1 VTLFLQQVVNGIA
14 LGSVYSLVALGL
26 TLVYGVLHVPNFAHG
41 ALYMLGAYTTFFLVT
56 LYGVAYLP
64 AIALSAAA
72 LAVIGLVLEIVAFR
86 PLEGRSPVHAM
97 IVALGVLLFL
107 EGSAQAFW
115 GADFRRLP
123 TPFDGVVNLGG
134 LTVTHQRLIVIA
146 AAVAVMVLL
155 HLFLTR
161 TLAGMAI
168 EATAQDR
175 EGARVVG
182 INTRRVA
189 MLTFAISAALAA
201 VAGSLVAPLA
211 LVSPVMGHVVNLKAF
226 AILILGGMGSVPGA
240 IAGGYLLALAE
251 VLGGTYVSFAFADV
265 IGFAM
270 LVLVLAIKPTGLFA
284 RSARA

>member
-1 VTLFLQQVVNGIA
+1 VSLFLQQVVNAVA

-26 TLVYGVLHVPNFAHG
+26 TLVYGVLHIPNFAHG

-56 LYGVAYLP
+56 SYGVHYVP
-64 AIALSAAA
+64 AIAVAAA
-72 LAVIGLVLEIVAFR
+72 TVALLGILLERIAFR

-97 IVALGVLLFL
+97 IVALGALLFFQ
-107 EGSAQAFW
+107 GSAAAVW

-123 TPFDGVVNLGG
+123 TPFDGVVSFGG
-134 LTVTHQRLIVIA
+134 LTITEQRLIVIL
-146 AAVAVMVLL
+146 AAVAAMLAL
-155 HLFLTR
+155 HFFLTR

-182 INTRRVA
+182 IDTRRIA
-189 MLTFAISAALAA
+189 LLTFAISGGLAA

-211 LVSPVMGHVVNLKAF
+211 LVSPVMGEVVNLKAF
-226 AILILGGMGSVPGA
+226 AIIILGGMGSVPGA
-240 IAGGYLLALAE
+240 IVGGYVLALAE
-251 VLGGTYVSFAFADV
+251 VLGGTYIAFAFADV
-265 IGFAM
+265 IGFAI

-284 RSARA
+284 KSV

>member
-1 VTLFLQQVVNGIA
+1 VTLFVQQIVNAVA

-26 TLVYGVLHVPNFAHG
+26 TLVYGVLHIPNFAHG
-41 ALYMLGAYTTFFLVT
+41 ALYMLGAYSTFFLVT
-56 LYGVAYLP
+56 ASGVPYLP

-72 LAVIGLVLEIVAFR
+72 LALLGIVVEAVTFR

-107 EGSAQAFW
+107 EGTAQAFW

-123 TPFDGVVNLGG
+123 TPFDGVVALGG
-134 LTVTHQRLIVIA
+134 LTVTHQRLLVIA
-146 AAVAVMVLL
+146 AAVTVMALL

-161 TLAGMAI
+161 TMAGMAI

-182 INTRRVA
+182 INTRHVA
-189 MLTFAISAALAA
+189 MMTFAISAALAA

-211 LVSPVMGHVVNLKAF
+211 LVSPAMGHVVNLKAF
-226 AILILGGMGSVPGA
+226 AIIILGGMGSVPGA
-240 IAGGYLLALAE
+240 IVGGYVLALAE
-251 VLGGTYVSFAFADV
+251 VLGGTYVAFAFADL

-270 LVLVLAIKPTGLFA
+270 LVLVLAIKPTGLFT
-284 RSARA
+284 RGVRG